1 MEPPVDEFSPQE
13 STTAERLHV
22 IAHRAMLDVSR
33 ALVHH
38 VARSLQDERRR
49 VGTPKGSRALT
60 PFWQAVLILR
70 WFRGER
76 DIPKLGRDHRVSRA
90 TAYRYIAEGIDVL
103 AAQAP
108 DLHDALN
115 RAHADGLAYVILDG
129 TLIPI
134 DRCAEQTLSVKGEP
148 IDAWYAGKAHQ
159 HAGNL
164 QALSAP
170 SGLPLWIGEVE
181 PGSVH
186 DLTAARTHV
195 LGALYAAAAAGLPT
209 LADSGYEGAG
219 IGVHT
224 PIKQP
229 EKNQILSPDNRTY
242 NRLLRA
248 LRCLGERGFAL
259 LKGRWRT
266 LQHITLSP
274 SRIGD
279 IARAALVLTHFE
291 HDYLPA
297 IG

>member
-1 MEPPVDEFSPQE
+1 
-13 STTAERLHV
+13 
-22 IAHRAMLDVSR
+22 MLDVSR
-33 ALVHH
+33 AVVHH
-38 VARSLQDERRR
+38 VARSLRDERRR
-49 VGTPKGSRALT
+49 LGTPKGSRALT

-70 WFRGER
+70 WFRGEH

-90 TAYRYIAEGIDVL
+90 TAYRYIHEGINVL

-108 DLHDALN
+108 DLHEALD
-115 RAHADGLAYVILDG
+115 RAHTDGLAYVILDG
-129 TLIPI
+129 TLIGI
-134 DRCAEQTLSVKGEP
+134 DRCAEQRLSVKGEL
-148 IDAWYAGKAHQ
+148 IDAWHSGKAHQ
-159 HAGNL
+159 HAGKL

-170 SGLPLWIGEVE
+170 DGLPLWVAEVE

-209 LADSGYEGAG
+209 LADSGYDGAG

-224 PIKQP
+224 PIRQP
-229 EKNQILSPDNRTY
+229 EGNQILSPDNRTY

-266 LQHITLSP
+266 LQHITVSP

-297 IG
+297 IR

>member
-1 MEPPVDEFSPQE
+1 MSSHHKNSQRRKAPRDCS
-13 STTAERLHV
+13 SCHARRLP
-22 IAHRAMLDVSR
+22 RT
-33 ALVHH
+33 
-38 VARSLQDERRR
+38 RSVRCRLLHEERRLR
-49 VGTPKGSRALT
+49 GTPKGSRALS
-60 PFWQAVLILR
+60 PFRQAIMVMR

-76 DIPKLGRDHRVSRA
+76 DVPQLGRDHRVSRA
-90 TAYRYIAEGIDVL
+90 TAYRYIHEGIEVL

-108 DLHDALN
+108 DLPEVLD
-115 RAHADGLAYVILDG
+115 RAEAQGMAFVILDG
-129 TLIPI
+129 TLITI
-134 DRCAEQTLSVKGEP
+134 DRCGEQTVSVKGEP
-148 IDAWYAGKAHQ
+148 IDAWYSGKAHQ

-170 SGLPLWIGEVE
+170 GGLPLWIGEVE

-195 LGALYAAAAAGLPT
+195 LGALYAAAARGLPT

-219 IGVHT
+219 IGIHT

-229 EKNQILSPDNRTY
+229 EGNQILSPDNRTY

-259 LKGRWRT
+259 LKGRWRI
-266 LQHITLSP
+266 LQHITVSP

-291 HDYLPA
+291 HNYLPA
-297 IG
+297 IR

>member
-1 MEPPVDEFSPQE
+1 M
-13 STTAERLHV
+13 
-22 IAHRAMLDVSR
+22 IAHRATLDVSR
-33 ALVHH
+33 ALVQF
-38 VARSLQDERRR
+38 VARLLRDERRLR
-49 VGTPKGSRALT
+49 GTPQGSRALS
-60 PFWQAVLILR
+60 PFRQAVMVLR
-70 WFRGER
+70 WFRGEH

-90 TAYRYIAEGIDVL
+90 TAYRYVHEGITVL

-108 DLHDALN
+108 DLHEALG
-115 RAHADGLAYVILDG
+115 RAQAEGLAYVILDG
-129 TLIPI
+129 TLIPV
-134 DRCAEQTLSVKGEP
+134 DRCAEQTVSVKGGS
-148 IDAWYAGKAHQ
+148 IDAWYSGKAHQ

-170 SGLPLWIGEVE
+170 DGLPLWIAEVE

-186 DLTAARTHV
+186 DLTAARAHV
-195 LGALYAAAAAGLPT
+195 LGALYAAAATGLPT

-219 IGVHT
+219 IGIHT

-229 EKNQILSPDNRTY
+229 KDNQILSPDNRTY

-266 LQHITLSP
+266 LQHITVSP

-291 HDYLPA
+291 HDYLPE
-297 IG
+297 IR

>member
-1 MEPPVDEFSPQE
+1 
-13 STTAERLHV
+13 
-22 IAHRAMLDVSR
+22 MLDVSR
-33 ALVHH
+33 ALVRH
-38 VARSLQDERRR
+38 VARLLRDERRR
-49 VGTPKGSRALT
+49 LGTPKGSRALT
-60 PFWQAVLILR
+60 PFWQAVLVLR
-70 WFRGER
+70 WFRGES

-108 DLHDALN
+108 DLHEALD
-115 RAHADGLAYVILDG
+115 RAQADELAYVILDG
-129 TLIPI
+129 TLIAT
-134 DRCAEQTLSVKGEP
+134 DRCAEQIISVKGES
-148 IDAWYAGKAHQ
+148 IDAWYSGKAHQ

-170 SGLPLWIGEVE
+170 SGLPLWIAQVE

-195 LGALYAAAAAGLPT
+195 LGALYAAATAGLPT
-209 LADSGYEGAG
+209 LADSGYDGAG
-219 IGVHT
+219 IGIYT

-229 EKNQILSPDNRTY
+229 AGNQILSPDNRTY

-259 LKGRWRT
+259 LKGRWRI
-266 LQHITLSP
+266 LQHITASP
-274 SRIGD
+274 SAIGD

-291 HDYLPA
+291 HNHLPA

>member
-1 MEPPVDEFSPQE
+1 
-13 STTAERLHV
+13 V
-22 IAHRAMLDVSR
+22 IAHRATLDVSR
-33 ALVHH
+33 ALVQYL
-38 VARSLQDERRR
+38 ARLLQDERRLR
-49 VGTPKGSRALT
+49 GTPKDSRALT
-60 PFWQAVLILR
+60 PFRQAVMVLR

-90 TAYRYIAEGIDVL
+90 TAYRYLHEGIEVL

-108 DLHDALN
+108 DLPEALD
-115 RAHADGLAYVILDG
+115 RAHAEGLAYVILDG

-148 IDAWYAGKAHQ
+148 IDAWYAGKAHR

-170 SGLPLWIGEVE
+170 GGLPLWIGEVE

-186 DLTAARTHV
+186 DLSAARTHV
-195 LGALYAAAAAGLPT
+195 LGALYAAAARGLPT
-209 LADSGYEGAG
+209 LADNGYDGAG
-219 IGVHT
+219 IGIHT
-224 PIKQP
+224 PIRQP
-229 EKNQILSPDNRTY
+229 TDNQMLSPDNRTY

-266 LQHITLSP
+266 LQHITVSP
-274 SRIGD
+274 SKIGD

-291 HDYLPA
+291 HKHLPA
-297 IG
+297 IH

>member
-1 MEPPVDEFSPQE
+1 
-13 STTAERLHV
+13 V
-22 IAHRAMLDVSR
+22 IAHRATLDVSR

-38 VARSLQDERRR
+38 VARLLHEERRLR
-49 VGTPKGSRALT
+49 GTPKGSRALT
-60 PFWQAVLILR
+60 PFRQAVMVMR

-90 TAYRYIAEGIDVL
+90 TAYRYIHEGIDVI

-108 DLHDALN
+108 DLHEALD
-115 RAHADGLAYVILDG
+115 RAQADGLAYVILDG

-134 DRCAEQTLSVKGEP
+134 DRSAEQTVSVKGEP
-148 IDAWYAGKAHQ
+148 IDAWYSGKARH

-170 SGLPLWIGEVE
+170 DGLPLWIAEVE

-186 DLTAARTHV
+186 DLTAARAQV
-195 LGALYAAAAAGLPT
+195 LGALYAAAGLPT
-209 LADSGYEGAG
+209 LADSGYDGAG
-219 IGVHT
+219 IGIHT

-229 EKNQILSPDNRTY
+229 EGNQILSPDNRTY

-274 SRIGD
+274 SRIGE

-291 HDYLPA
+291 HNYSPS
-297 IG
+297 IR

>member
-1 MEPPVDEFSPQE
+1 M
-13 STTAERLHV
+13 
-22 IAHRAMLDVSR
+22 IAHRATLDVSR
-33 ALVHH
+33 ALIHH
-38 VARSLQDERRR
+38 VARSLRDERRR
-49 VGTPKGSRALT
+49 LGTPKGSRALT

-70 WFRGER
+70 WFRGEH
-76 DIPKLGRDHRVSRA
+76 DIPKLGRDHHVSRA

-108 DLHDALN
+108 DLHEALD
-115 RAHADGLAYVILDG
+115 RAQADGLAYVILDG
-129 TLIPI
+129 TLIPT
-134 DRCAEQTLSVKGEP
+134 DRCAEQSLSVKGEP
-148 IDAWYAGKAHQ
+148 IDTWYSGKAHQ

-170 SGLPLWIGEVE
+170 GGLPLWIAEVE

-209 LADSGYEGAG
+209 LADSGYDGAG

-224 PIKQP
+224 PIRQP
-229 EKNQILSPDNRTY
+229 GGSQILSPDNRTY

-266 LQHITLSP
+266 LQHITVSP

-291 HDYLPA
+291 HNYLPE
-297 IG
+297 IR